1 VYLTHYDDNVRH
13 VPNIVNIDKID
24 KLLDSRH
31 PDEFSDVKSRL
42 KFGLFLAKPK
52 KDPTTKAVI

>member
-1 VYLTHYDDNVRH
+1 MYLTHYDDNVRH

-52 KDPTTKAVI
+52 